1 MIIVLLYITVHVLYI
16 LLLLLLLLLLLVLL
30 LWTLVLYEAVY
41 ILLLI
46 EYVYSMV
53 SCIIL
58 FVSGEPTGDWLLDRK
73 LIAPGT
79 LKRAEFPG
87 FSLAMSFDE
96 KQEMARRIAESM

>member
-1 MIIVLLYITVHVLYI
+1 MIILPSYITVHVLYI
-16 LLLLLLLLLLLVLL
+16 LLLLLLLLLVLL

-41 ILLLI
+41 ISLLI

-73 LIAPGT
+73 LM
-79 LKRAEFPG
+79 
-87 FSLAMSFDE
+87 FSVLFLVSSGP
-96 KQEMARRIAESM
+96 Q

>member
-1 MIIVLLYITVHVLYI
+1 MIILPLYITVHVLYI
-16 LLLLLLLLLLLVLL
+16 LLLLLVV

-58 FVSGEPTGDWLLDRK
+58 FVSGEPTGGWLLDRK
-73 LIAPGT
+73 LM
-79 LKRAEFPG
+79 
-87 FSLAMSFDE
+87 FSVLFLVTSGP
-96 KQEMARRIAESM
+96 Q